1 MCTKDYVRGGRAL
14 EGMIVMEGGGN
25 RSFLSFLPSESLSRM
40 HKPSAFERKKAS
52 NSRLLSFPFLP
63 LVILVSRQV

>member
-40 HKPSAFERKKAS
+40 HKPSAFERKKAF
-52 NSRLLSFPFLP
+52 RLLSFPFLP